1 MGTPSAMSTS
11 PLLGRG
17 RGEALSPWEGLGE
30 SPTIMFDILIKDI
43 LPIFVIMALGYAAG
57 KRGVFT
63 AANAQIFNKLVLTY
77 ALPAALFVSIVKA
90 DRAMLFDDAKLLIIS
105 LVVLVG
111 LFLLSYL
118 STYKIFK
125 HTKSEAAV
133 SALITG
139 SPTIGFLGFAVLEP
153 IYGSTAATGLVV
165 AIVSIVVNAVSI
177 PIGMALLNAGSS
189 GASKAQDGAKKG
201 NPVLEALKAPV
212 CWAPILAVI
221 LVLCGIKFPT
231 ILDPNFELIAKA
243 NSGVAVFAAGLTLS
257 GMKFQLDKEVI
268 YNTCF
273 KLLLMPAV
281 LLIVGLIFKMDPTKL
296 QMMVLAG
303 ALPPAFSGIIIG
315 SRYQQYVR
323 TGTST
328 LAFSIFMFVITA
340 PLWIWI
346 TRLVS

>member
-1 MGTPSAMSTS
+1 
-11 PLLGRG
+11 
-17 RGEALSPWEGLGE
+17 
-30 SPTIMFDILIKDI
+30 MFDILIKDI

-111 LFLLSYL
+111 LFLLSYV

-153 IYGSTAATGLVV
+153 IYGSNASTGLVV

-189 GASKAQDGAKKG
+189 SAGDAQSAVKKG

-221 LVLCGIKFPT
+221 LVLFGIKFPT

-257 GMKFQLDKEVI
+257 GLKFQLDKEVI

-281 LLIVGLIFKMDPTKL
+281 LLVIGLIFKMDPMKL

-303 ALPPAFSGIIIG
+303 ALPPAVSGIIIG

>member
-1 MGTPSAMSTS
+1 M
-11 PLLGRG
+11 
-17 RGEALSPWEGLGE
+17 
-30 SPTIMFDILIKDI
+30 IDILIKDI
-43 LPIFVIMALGYAAG
+43 LPIFVIMFLGYMAG
-57 KRGVFT
+57 KEKVFK
-63 AANAQIFNKLVLTY
+63 AEDSKVLNKLVLTY

-90 DRAMLFDDAKLLIIS
+90 DSAMLFDDLKLTIVS
-105 LVVLVG
+105 LVVITG
-111 LFLLSYL
+111 MFLWAYFSC
-118 STYKIFK
+118 YKFFK
-125 HTKSEAAV
+125 HSKSEAAV
-133 SALITG
+133 CALISG

-153 IYGSTAATGLVV
+153 IYGATATTGLVV
-165 AIVSIVVNAVSI
+165 AIVSIVVNAINI
-177 PIGMALLNAGSS
+177 PIGLALMNNGKG
-189 GASKAQDGAKKG
+189 GAVQNQGGKKS
-201 NPVLEALKAPV
+201 NPVIDALKEPV

-221 LVLCGIKFPT
+221 LVLCGIKFPA

-328 LAFSIFMFVITA
+328 LAFSIFMFVLTA
-340 PLWIWI
+340 PLWIWV
-346 TRLVS
+346 TRLVA

>member
-1 MGTPSAMSTS
+1 MSTS

-17 RGEALSPWEGLGE
+17 RGEALSPWEGLGQ

-165 AIVSIVVNAVSI
+165 AIVSIVVNAISI
-177 PIGMALLNAGSS
+177 PIGMALLNAGSNG
-189 GASKAQDGAKKG
+189 GAGKAQDGAKKG

-328 LAFSIFMFVITA
+328 LAFSIFMFVLAA

-346 TRLVS
+346 TRMVA

>member
-1 MGTPSAMSTS
+1 
-11 PLLGRG
+11 
-17 RGEALSPWEGLGE
+17 
-30 SPTIMFDILIKDI
+30 MFSILIKDI

-90 DRAMLFDDAKLLIIS
+90 DRTMLFDDGKLLIIS

-189 GASKAQDGAKKG
+189 GAGKEQDATKKG

-257 GMKFQLDKEVI
+257 GLKFQLDKEVI

-328 LAFSIFMFVITA
+328 LAFSIFMFVLAA

-346 TRLVS
+346 TRLVA

>member
-1 MGTPSAMSTS
+1 
-11 PLLGRG
+11 
-17 RGEALSPWEGLGE
+17 
-30 SPTIMFDILIKDI
+30 MFDILIKDI

-111 LFLLSYL
+111 LFLLSYV

-153 IYGSTAATGLVV
+153 IYGSTASTGLVV

-189 GASKAQDGAKKG
+189 SAGDAQSAVKKG

-221 LVLCGIKFPT
+221 LVLFGIKFPT

-257 GMKFQLDKEVI
+257 GLKFQLDKEVI

-281 LLIVGLIFKMDPTKL
+281 LLVIGLIFKMDPMKL

-328 LAFSIFMFVITA
+328 LAFSIFMFVLAA

>member
-1 MGTPSAMSTS
+1 MGE
-11 PLLGRG
+11 L
-17 RGEALSPWEGLGE
+17 EGA
-30 SPTIMFDILIKDI
+30 PTIMFDILIKDI

-90 DRAMLFDDAKLLIIS
+90 DRTMLFDDGKLLIIS
-105 LVVLVG
+105 LVILVG

-118 STYKIFK
+118 STYKLFK

-177 PIGMALLNAGSS
+177 PIGMALLNAGQA
-189 GASKAQDGAKKG
+189 ASATATADGAAPKKG
-201 NPVLEALKAPV
+201 NPVLDALKAPV

-221 LVLCGIKFPT
+221 LVLCGIKFPA

-328 LAFSIFMFVITA
+328 LAFSIFMFVLTA

-346 TRLVS
+346 TRLVA

>member
-1 MGTPSAMSTS
+1 
-11 PLLGRG
+11 
-17 RGEALSPWEGLGE
+17 
-30 SPTIMFDILIKDI
+30 MFDILIKDI

-111 LFLLSYL
+111 LFLLSYV

-139 SPTIGFLGFAVLEP
+139 SPTIGFLGFAVLSP
-153 IYGSTAATGLVV
+153 IYGDSASTGLVI

-189 GASKAQDGAKKG
+189 DAAKVQAGAKRG

-221 LVLCGIKFPT
+221 LVLFDIKFPV
-231 ILDPNFELIAKA
+231 ILEPNFELIAKA

-257 GMKFQLDKEVI
+257 GLKFQLDKEVI

-281 LLIVGLIFKMDPTKL
+281 LLIVGLIFKMEPMKL

-328 LAFSIFMFVITA
+328 LAFSILMFVLTA

-346 TRLVS
+346 TRLVA